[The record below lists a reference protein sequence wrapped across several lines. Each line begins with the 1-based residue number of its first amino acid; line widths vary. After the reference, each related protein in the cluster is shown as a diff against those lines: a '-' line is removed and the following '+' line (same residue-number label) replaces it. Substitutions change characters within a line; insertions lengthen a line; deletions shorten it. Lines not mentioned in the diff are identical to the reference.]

1 MSLRKALQMQAKNK
15 TKTTTQQPAGGQKMC
30 KGQKSK
36 GLSGQEREAFEEVV
50 LSLGRLISPPATMQV
65 ANLRLCLSASK

>member
-1 MSLRKALQMQAKNK
+1 
-15 TKTTTQQPAGGQKMC
+15 MC